1 LAAAIASHFFV
12 FGRNEIAFCLIQ
24 EKLMAAT
31 YPIANQEQQDYF
43 ALFSLPR
50 KLGLARDLLE
60 QKFLQLSWKLHP
72 DNFVNTTEVEREAT
86 LQRSS
91 ALNDAYRVLR
101 DPIGRVEY
109 LLSLEGARIEGE
121 KKQQAAPE
129 LLEEVFELN
138 ESLDEL
144 RAAKAAGGDISS
156 LKVKLE
162 SAQKNFQQRLDQV
175 DGELQSE
182 VLEWDSAL
190 DAGADNAG
198 RQAVMAKLN
207 ALLNRRTYIRNLVNG
222 VEKELQ

>member
-1 LAAAIASHFFV
+1 
-12 FGRNEIAFCLIQ
+12 
-24 EKLMAAT
+24 MAAT
-31 YPIANQEQQDYF
+31 YPIANQQQDYF

-50 KLGLARDLLE
+50 KLQIARDLLE

-72 DNFVNTTEVEREAT
+72 DNFVNTTEIERESN

-101 DPIGRVEY
+101 DPVGRVEY
-109 LLSLEGARIEGE
+109 LLSLEGARIEGT
-121 KKQQAAPE
+121 KKQQAPPE

-144 RAAKAAGGDISS
+144 RGAKAAGGDISA
-156 LKVKLE
+156 LKVKLQ
-162 SAQKNFQQRLDQV
+162 SAQKNFQERLDQV

-182 VLEWDSAL
+182 FQEWDNAV